1 MDEWSDLRG
10 IVDSV
15 TRPVVLAGVVDFTRV
30 GDQVL
35 DKLALPSVDHIT
47 LSVSGHQATEHV
59 ILDEPVERGHNLVDC
74 VLAAADAAAGETP
87 HLCGSPDILIIVVV
101 IVGGVV
107 EVELLGVVSV
117 SNAKVAVF
125 VIRKVA
131 YLP

>member
-1 MDEWSDLRG
+1 M
-10 IVDSV
+10 
-15 TRPVVLAGVVDFTRV
+15 
-30 GDQVL
+30 
-35 DKLALPSVDHIT
+35 

-74 VLAAADAAAGETP
+74 VLSAGDGAGDTP

-131 YLP
+131 YLPFVKRGSLKLSTSRSEDVLRVEVVLGRVETIVAVRSCAVDSLDAP